1 MARER
6 ILLVDDDRPLV
17 ERIRKQ
23 LVREG
28 YEIAVAERGDDA
40 LRQVALFE
48 PELVILDITLAGTE
62 RDDGPQDGI
71 DVLRQVREEFETPV
85 LMLSATSVGAVKVM
99 ALTMGADDYLTKPF
113 DPQEF
118 LARVQVILRRQA
130 RKSTSNPELNFKGL
144 RIDPES
150 RRIWRDGEAVEL
162 TAIEFELLIA
172 LARRPNRVFSRDQL
186 IELAWKH
193 SFYGVPKVVD
203 VHIGHIRRKLERDPA
218 HPQYIITVR
227 GVGYRF
233 GDDGAVD

>member
-48 PELVILDITLAGTE
+48 PELVILDITLAGAA
-62 RDDGPQDGI
+62 RDDGPLDGI

-130 RKSTSNPELNFKGL
+130 CKSTSNPELNFKGL

-150 RRIWRDGEAVEL
+150 RRIWRDGQTIEL

-193 SFYGVPKVVD
+193 SFYGGPKVVD

-233 GDDGAVD
+233 GDDGAAD

>member
-6 ILLVDDDRPLV
+6 ILVVDDDHLLLDRLK
-17 ERIRKQ
+17 KQ
-23 LVREG
+23 LTREG
-28 YEIAVAERGDDA
+28 YEVVLAESGSDA
-40 LRQVALFE
+40 LRQVTLFE
-48 PELVILDITLAGTE
+48 PNLLVLDITLANGQGE
-62 RDDGPQDGI
+62 EGPLDGI

-85 LMLSATSVGAVKVM
+85 LMLSATAVGAVKVM

-113 DPQEF
+113 DPHEF
-118 LARVQVILRRQA
+118 LARVQAILRRGA
-130 RKSTSNPELNFKGL
+130 RTAPPSQDLHFKGL

-150 RRIWRDGEAVEL
+150 RRVWKDGTLVDL
-162 TAIEFELLIA
+162 TAIEFELLIT

-203 VHIGHIRRKLERDPA
+203 VHIGHIRRKIERDPA
-218 HPQYIITVR
+218 SPQYITTVR

-233 GDDGAVD
+233 GDEQGAV

>member
-6 ILLVDDDRPLV
+6 ILVVDDDLLLLDRLK
-17 ERIRKQ
+17 KQ
-23 LVREG
+23 LTREG
-28 YEIAVAERGDDA
+28 YEVVLAESGSDA
-40 LRQVALFE
+40 LRQVTLFE
-48 PELVILDITLAGTE
+48 PNLLVLDITLASGQGVE
-62 RDDGPQDGI
+62 GPLDGI
-71 DVLRQVREEFETPV
+71 DVLRLVREESETPV
-85 LMLSATSVGAVKVM
+85 LMLSATAVGAVKVM

-118 LARVQVILRRQA
+118 LARVQAILRRGA
-130 RKSTSNPELNFKGL
+130 RTAPSSQDLHFNGL

-150 RRIWRDGEAVEL
+150 RRVWKDGALVEL
-162 TAIEFELLIA
+162 TAIEFELLIT

-203 VHIGHIRRKLERDPA
+203 VHIGHIRRKIERDPGS
-218 HPQYIITVR
+218 PQYITTVR

-233 GDDGAVD
+233 GDEPGPG